1 MAGKPAESLRALA
14 RACHLLPTVAVTSMI
29 TLLGWGMGWPLSRL
43 AGLAAVVLAG
53 QLSVGWSND
62 AHDAEVDRQASRLDK
77 PVVQGVLE
85 ERRLWWLASLL
96 LVASAI
102 GSWMVAGWLGGSF
115 HVLALFAAW
124 AYNLRLS
131 RTTWSWLAYAVA
143 FGSVPAFLSYGMD
156 GGAPPWWMVAVVA
169 LIGVSGHLS
178 NAAPDVMRDTDAG
191 VGGLAVRLGA
201 DRSSQLCWTLLA
213 LASAVLVGVALESFA
228 NGSHHVGLL
237 LAAATAAMVNVGA
250 WLWSRRSKRAIF
262 EAALVAT
269 LADLCVVLAILR
281 LGD

>member
-1 MAGKPAESLRALA
+1 MRDHLKALA

-29 TLLGWGMGWPLSRL
+29 TVLAWGMGWPLTRL

-62 AHDAEVDRQASRLDK
+62 AHDAELDRQAGRLDK
-77 PVVQGVLE
+77 PVVQGVLD

-115 HVLALFAAW
+115 HVLALCAAW

-131 RTTWSWLAYAVA
+131 RSTWSWLAYAVA
-143 FGSVPAFLSYGMD
+143 FGSVPAFLSYGLD
-156 GGAPPWWMVAVVA
+156 GGAPPGWMVVVVA

-201 DRSSQLCWTLLA
+201 DRSSRLCWMLLA
-213 LASAVLVGVALESFA
+213 LASVVLAGVALGSSA
-228 NGSHHVGLL
+228 DGSHRLGLL
-237 LAAATAAMVNVGA
+237 LSAGVAAMVNAGA
-250 WLWSRRSKRAIF
+250 WLWSRRRKTAIF
-262 EAALVAT
+262 PAALMAT

-281 LGD
+281 LGG